1 MVSEIETNQGL
12 SRVFNLRISSLFF
25 LLHNILLSIYC
36 LIKLFI
42 QWHNDTNTVTPSL
55 ANTTKVFS
63 FFFSRKNYCWNVRT
77 ELDNNLKKQ
86 KTALMNTLMKSK
98 SEFVHYKHIFL
109 SLMSLF
115 LSSLKKKLNGLFDYL
130 SCILICFCFYFSK
143 KVPENERGDKFK
155 WFACLTWVG
164 RRPNPKFGATKDE
177 LFGCPHYK

>member
-1 MVSEIETNQGL
+1 
-12 SRVFNLRISSLFF
+12 
-25 LLHNILLSIYC
+25 
-36 LIKLFI
+36 
-42 QWHNDTNTVTPSL
+42 
-55 ANTTKVFS
+55 
-63 FFFSRKNYCWNVRT
+63 
-77 ELDNNLKKQ
+77 
-86 KTALMNTLMKSK
+86 MKSK

-115 LSSLKKKLNGLFDYL
+115 LSSLKKILIAYLTVLF
-130 SCILICFCFYFSK
+130 CILICFYFISRK